1 MSGREE
7 ILKKLTEAVINCD
20 PKSADKAAREAIEVK
35 IKPYDAIING
45 LTPGMK
51 VVGNKYESKEYFIP
65 DVLLAADAMYA
76 GLNLLLPLIPKS
88 ETRSK
93 GKIVLG
99 TVEGD
104 VHDIGKN
111 IVKIMLVSSGY
122 EVIDLGKDV
131 PTDEFIKKAE
141 EEGAQVIAMS
151 TLMTPT
157 LLSMKAVEEQLK
169 STGLKEKVKTI
180 IGGGAVSEEWRKKM
194 GSDAYGKDAGEAVD
208 KVKQLIQTIIA
219 ASEVMKKKRK

>member
-1 MSGREE
+1 MSSCEE
-7 ILKKLTEAVINCD
+7 ILKRLADAVINCD
-20 PKSADKAAREAIEVK
+20 PKLADEVAREAIEAK
-35 IKPYDAIING
+35 IEPYDAIING
-45 LTPGMK
+45 LTVGMK
-51 VVGNKYESKEYFIP
+51 VVGDKYAAKEYFIP

-88 ETRSK
+88 ETISK

-111 IVKIMLVSSGY
+111 IVKIMLISSGY

-157 LLSMKAVEEQLK
+157 LLSMKAVEEQMK

-180 IGGGAVSEEWRKKM
+180 IGGGAVSEEWRRKM
-194 GSDAYGKDAGEAVD
+194 GSDAYGKDANEAVD
-208 KVKQLIQTIIA
+208 KVKQLIETIIA
-219 ASEVMKKKRK
+219 ASEEMKKKKK